1 MQRSRSL
8 LPFQHFRLDCLQ
20 GNVTLSLQVLCH
32 LRDVMGLLI
41 TSLPMCEEDLGN
53 VVLIAENELQFERET
68 YITVQ
73 AESWGCAL
81 RREGSRETFAAC

>member
-1 MQRSRSL
+1 
-8 LPFQHFRLDCLQ
+8 
-20 GNVTLSLQVLCH
+20 
-32 LRDVMGLLI
+32 MGLLI